1 MINEHLD
8 SYVLKHCLFSVCRG
22 HKVSQEK
29 YTLIESL
36 KRIFSCARE
45 YFGSSNIYKIILYLY
60 NYIYKIILYLYN
72 YIYEIVL
79 YYIYT
84 IFIFIHLYYIGSLEN
99 VLPS

>member
-60 NYIYKIILYLYN
+60 NYIY
-72 YIYEIVL
+72 EIVL